1 MTMSCVSSTDAG
13 SRSSLPEPRVR
24 ITRTRDSGKPAAAIV
39 SAIARST
46 VGPRRGPQADPLRR
60 ALQPV
65 QGGRG
70 RRRAGHRPSR
80 WSRRRCRRRETL
92 GQTPILSLLRG
103 GRLEPPMWTRMGIG
117 RQNPSTSEAP
127 RLFWSSWRAP
137 LVNILRV
144 RCRNLE
150 EFEEHY
156 RLDLPTGGVF
166 CPTTTELAPGTAV
179 VVEMACDGLPNK
191 VLIRGTVTA
200 WRPALPRMRVRA
212 GATVAFEPTRAPSA
226 TSCSRRCGASAPRP
240 AAASTPASR
249 SASPAASGWPRRS
262 T

>member
-1 MTMSCVSSTDAG
+1 
-13 SRSSLPEPRVR
+13 
-24 ITRTRDSGKPAAAIV
+24 
-39 SAIARST
+39 
-46 VGPRRGPQADPLRR
+46 
-60 ALQPV
+60 
-65 QGGRG
+65 
-70 RRRAGHRPSR
+70 
-80 WSRRRCRRRETL
+80 
-92 GQTPILSLLRG
+92 
-103 GRLEPPMWTRMGIG
+103 MWTRMGMGG
-117 RQNPSTSEAP
+117 RTLVHPEAP
-127 RLFWSSWRAP
+127 RLFWSLLESP

-212 GATVAFEPTRAPSA
+212 GATVAFRDRTRAPSA
-226 TSCSRRCGASAPRP
+226 TS
-240 AAASTPASR
+240 
-249 SASPAASGWPRRS
+249 
-262 T
+262 